1 MYSMSEFET
10 CIQDVIDRF
19 VLNNRL
25 SVDNVVFKENKE
37 NKKGD
42 PVKSLQFIEFEYPFD
57 PNKAIQSS
65 VLKPILRV
73 EFKTNYINLMIP
85 FRLFDVLPTPTN
97 SGIKMDDKSNFATI
111 RIDTLSVEIFDYI
124 EQAMINSYA
133 NYSSSQDSFAC
144 CSSYEYC
151 SDQMYCVHENLLYAK
166 KCIYRRNLEAGKIF
180 YGKNCNVSQE

>member
-10 CIQDVIDRF
+10 YMQDVIERF

-25 SVDNVVFKENKE
+25 SAENVVFKENKE

-57 PNKAIQSS
+57 PNKVVQSS

-73 EFKTNYINLMIP
+73 EFKTSYINLMIP
-85 FRLFDVLPTPTN
+85 FRLFDVLPVPSN
-97 SGIKMDDKSNFATI
+97 SGIKRDEKSNFATL
-111 RIDTLSVEIFDYI
+111 RIDSLSTEIFEYI
-124 EQAMINSYA
+124 EQAITLSYA
-133 NYSSSQDSFAC
+133 NYSSSQDSYAC
-144 CSSYEYC
+144 CSSYVEC
-151 SDQMYCVHENLLYAK
+151 SDAKHCTHENLLYAK

-180 YGKNCNVSQE
+180 YGKNRTIQ